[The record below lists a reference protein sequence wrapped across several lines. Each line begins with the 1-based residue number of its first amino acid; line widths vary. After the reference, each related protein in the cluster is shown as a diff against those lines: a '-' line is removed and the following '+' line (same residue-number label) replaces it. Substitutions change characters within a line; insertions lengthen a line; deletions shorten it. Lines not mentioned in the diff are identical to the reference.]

1 VPREAIQ
8 GSLTGVLLLV
18 ASGAIAATPLK
29 VELDKSRVD
38 LAAHKLEV
46 RMNHAPGHVE
56 VKVFGTGAEA
66 PLVENDVDFH
76 GHAPGEALTVT
87 WSDPGADVARIDVRA
102 YDSDGAYV
110 GLALL
115 PWSIS
120 IPHEEVTFATD
131 SATIAPAEVPKLEAS
146 HKLITEALVKYREIG
161 AIKLFI
167 AGQTDSVGAAAYNLK
182 LSMRR
187 AQAIAGW
194 FRKRGLKVPV
204 LFEGFGEQ
212 ALRVPTPD
220 QTDEPRNRRV
230 DYFLAVDEPQIKTTN
245 FRPVWK
251 RAP

>member
-1 VPREAIQ
+1 VAREAIPR
-8 GSLTGVLLLV
+8 SLVGLVLL
-18 ASGAIAATPLK
+18 ATGAGAATPLK
-29 VELDKSRVD
+29 VDLDKARVD

-56 VKVFGTGAEA
+56 VKVFGTTGNA
-66 PLVENDVDFH
+66 PLVENDLDFH
-76 GHAPGEALTVT
+76 GHAPGETLTVT
-87 WSDPGADVARIDVRA
+87 WADPGADVARIDVRA

-131 SATIAPAEVPKLEAS
+131 SAAIAAAEAPKLEAS
-146 HKLITEALVKYREIG
+146 YKLISAALVKYRELG
-161 AIKLFI
+161 AIRLFI
-167 AGQTDSVGAAAYNLK
+167 AGRTDSVGNPGYNLK

-212 ALRVPTPD
+212 ALLVPTPD
-220 QTDEPRNRRV
+220 ETDEPRNRRV
-230 DYFLAVDEPQIKTTN
+230 DYFLAIDEPPLKTTG
-245 FRPVWK
+245 FRPTWK
-251 RAP
+251 RSP